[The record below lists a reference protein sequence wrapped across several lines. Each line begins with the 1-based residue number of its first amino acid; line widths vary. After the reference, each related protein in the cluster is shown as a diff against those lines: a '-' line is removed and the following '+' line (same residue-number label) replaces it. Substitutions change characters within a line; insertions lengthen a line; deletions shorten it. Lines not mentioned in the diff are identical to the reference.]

1 LAFDAEDELLL
12 LDIDNKVFP
21 FQISRYFDSNVKVA
35 DCLGPFVRQSSLL
48 FCFLG
53 ACCCLFGGGEF
64 WVRCQS
70 MISKG
75 NKSNRIHSKMKHNP

>member
-12 LDIDNKVFP
+12 LDIDNKVF
-21 FQISRYFDSNVKVA
+21 
-35 DCLGPFVRQSSLL
+35 PFVRQSSLL